1 MSQSINHLLH
11 INASV
16 KKVFNAI
23 SNIDELKIWYT
34 MDISGK
40 LDLNEIIEFKFGEV
54 DFHTKVIDLIPNE
67 KLVLECVFSGIPAI
81 GHQITYLIDQNNDK
95 TRVRFKHE
103 GFNEIDDFFANM
115 NFSSAKYLESL
126 RQYCQKGTSEA
137 FGSEGY
143 RS

>member
-40 LDLNEIIEFKFGEV
+40 LDLNEIIEFK
-54 DFHTKVIDLIPNE
+54 
-67 KLVLECVFSGIPAI
+67 LECVFSGIPAI